1 MITEVKHSISLVTN
15 PENIRARSKEERSRT
30 TAGAALARRKSDRP
44 GTPGENRDLANC
56 VYPRQRRRALLN
68 EGIELV

>member
-1 MITEVKHSISLVTN
+1 VITEVKHSISLVTN
-15 PENIRARSKEERSRT
+15 PENFGPAP
-30 TAGAALARRKSDRP
+30 RKSDLAPPPERRWRAGNQIARHP
-44 GTPGENRDLANC
+44 REDRDLANC